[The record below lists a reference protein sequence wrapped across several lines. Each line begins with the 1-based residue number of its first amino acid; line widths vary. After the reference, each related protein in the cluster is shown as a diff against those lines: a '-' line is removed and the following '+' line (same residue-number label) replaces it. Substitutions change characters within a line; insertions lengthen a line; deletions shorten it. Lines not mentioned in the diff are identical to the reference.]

1 MNLIYKDSPQLLQN
15 ILALFSHPFTPL
27 PFKIWLLILLL
38 ACIFSQAKQDPPIA
52 MQIYFRKDSAHRLMP
67 IIVSITEHNCST
79 SSSSSIKANKLGPHV
94 QCYDSI
100 MQSIVFL
107 SLSLPLLVRSGA
119 GAHLKKVMQMLSY
132 SYAVAALA
140 LLSAVS
146 AQPQRGLP
154 QPRYNS
160 ADAQAVILKQNFDL
174 NPDGSY
180 QHKWVE
186 SMNNK

>member
-1 MNLIYKDSPQLLQN
+1 
-15 ILALFSHPFTPL
+15 
-27 PFKIWLLILLL
+27 
-38 ACIFSQAKQDPPIA
+38 
-52 MQIYFRKDSAHRLMP
+52 MQIYFRKVSAHRLMP
-67 IIVSITEHNCST
+67 IIVSITEHNCSS

-94 QCYDSI
+94 QCSDSI
-100 MQSIVFL
+100 NCISL
-107 SLSLPLLVRSGA
+107 SLSLLVRSGA

-180 QHKWVE
+180 QYKWVE
-186 SMNNK
+186 NINNKWHTLYNPQLSIFPTLATRQATAFALMRRAT

>member
-1 MNLIYKDSPQLLQN
+1 
-15 ILALFSHPFTPL
+15 
-27 PFKIWLLILLL
+27 
-38 ACIFSQAKQDPPIA
+38 
-52 MQIYFRKDSAHRLMP
+52 
-67 IIVSITEHNCST
+67 
-79 SSSSSIKANKLGPHV
+79 
-94 QCYDSI
+94 

-107 SLSLPLLVRSGA
+107 SLSLLVRSGA

-180 QHKWVE
+180 QYKWVE
-186 SMNNK
+186 NINNKWHTLYNVQLSIFPTLATRQATAFAQMRRAT